1 MTSGRGP
8 RKRPRA
14 SARQLRQR
22 YDKLSQY
29 LSTGAAQRMAPHM
42 PLNSPRTKRIMR
54 IMKRR
59 VDERYEQLIGE
70 STWDPEG
77 GGDVLGAPG
86 PGAYIHRRY
95 GVIDYQVAIGHGV
108 LCNAGGQVRIGS
120 ASHYLTY
127 DASSGGAVTIT
138 SDRRVKKDENVKIHS
153 FVSVPS
159 PTNPWSENSYPNGHV
174 TKRSS

>member
-59 VDERYEQLIGE
+59 VDERYEQLIRE
-70 STWDPEG
+70 SNWDPEG

-95 GVIDYQVAIGHGV
+95 GVIDYQLAIDNNTAEVERVLYGGV
-108 LCNAGGQVRIGS
+108 PINDDYADLEPELRS
-120 ASHYLTY
+120 
-127 DASSGGAVTIT
+127 IT
-138 SDRRVKKDENVKIHS
+138 S
-153 FVSVPS
+153 P
-159 PTNPWSENSYPNGHV
+159 
-174 TKRSS
+174 